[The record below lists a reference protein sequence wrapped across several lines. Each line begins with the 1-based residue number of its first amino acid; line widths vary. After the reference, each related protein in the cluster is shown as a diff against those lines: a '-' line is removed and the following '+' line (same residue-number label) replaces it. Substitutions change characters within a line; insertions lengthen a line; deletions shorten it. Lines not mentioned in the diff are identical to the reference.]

1 MVQRLLQGQTGA
13 AKVRLGGLET
23 STPDSGTHSGGSFHG
38 SFGGQWRAGHVAGT
52 GRVRLGSEQS
62 QVSSW
67 EPHREFE
74 FHPKQIWRP
83 LQGFKLRCGVGLI
96 SSSFWLL

>member
-1 MVQRLLQGQTGA
+1 M
-13 AKVRLGGLET
+13 
-23 STPDSGTHSGGSFHG
+23 
-38 SFGGQWRAGHVAGT
+38 AGT

-83 LQGFKLRCGVGLI
+83 LQGFKL
-96 SSSFWLL
+96 